1 MHNDWEMTHIKLRC
15 ECNYRRR
22 FQTVVRF
29 LANMASDEYATRPAP
44 LDFKPDSSSKTKK
57 GAHKPQYAP
66 VFTQKSKKGKATKR
80 VHMLV
85 NPYSGKRKGRATGE
99 LAKSMF
105 EAQGVEVSIHFSAYS
120 GHLIKI
126 ASEIKAKAS
135 DVFVVVGGDGS
146 LSEVVTGRMQAASEK
161 SELFGLVPAG
171 TGNSV
176 AHDLAIGTTE
186 EAVNHILKGRN
197 QAFDLAKVE
206 MGNGLP
212 GAVDGTTTR
221 YSHNLV
227 TWGLGVDSTIK
238 AEKMRWMGPIRYDVG
253 IVMAIMANNRRQ
265 ATLTVDGVEMKSDF
279 TLFLI
284 QNSQTGGSMLPLAP
298 GASLDDGI
306 MDIGILK
313 KMTRREVFKAFSM
326 LKAEGRHVFH
336 PQVDYHRF
344 TTLSIETPEPTA
356 INIDGENIGSTP
368 LSMKVMP
375 GAIRVCVPHSE

>member
-1 MHNDWEMTHIKLRC
+1 MNQIPPTLNLAVCGVH
-15 ECNYRRR
+15 RRR
-22 FQTVVRF
+22 FQTLVRSVQY
-29 LANMASDEYATRPAP
+29 MSSDENAERPTP
-44 LDFKPDSSSKTKK
+44 LDFQPDQSTKMKK
-57 GAHKPQYAP
+57 GAHKPLYAP

-85 NPYSGKRKGRATGE
+85 NPYSGKKKGRKTGE
-99 LAKSMF
+99 VAKSLF
-105 EAQGVEVSIHFSAYS
+105 EAQGVEVNIHFSEYS

-135 DVFVVVGGDGS
+135 DVFAVVGGDGS
-146 LSEVVTGRMQAASEK
+146 LSEVITGRMQATSEK
-161 SELFGLVPAG
+161 DELFGLIPAG
-171 TGNSV
+171 TGNSM
-176 AHDLAIGTTE
+176 AADLAIGTTE
-186 EAVNHILKGRN
+186 EAVNHILQGRH
-197 QAFDLAKVE
+197 QALDLAKVE

-212 GAVDGTTTR
+212 GAVEGTTTR

-253 IVMAIMANNRRQ
+253 ILMAIMANNRRQ
-265 ATLTVDGVEMKSDF
+265 ATLCVDGVKMQDNY

-313 KMTRREVFKAFSM
+313 KMTRRDVLKAFSM

-368 LSMKVMP
+368 LSMKVLP
-375 GAIRVCVPHSE
+375 GAIRVCVPGSE

>member
-1 MHNDWEMTHIKLRC
+1 
-15 ECNYRRR
+15 
-22 FQTVVRF
+22 
-29 LANMASDEYATRPAP
+29 MASDERAAYPAP
-44 LDFKPDSSSKTKK
+44 LDFLPDSSSKMKK
-57 GAHKPQYAP
+57 GARKPQYAP
-66 VFTQKSKKGKATKR
+66 VFTQKAKKGKATKQ

-85 NPYSGKRKGRATGE
+85 NPYSGKRKGRATAE

-105 EAQGVEVSIHFSAYS
+105 EAQGVEVDIHFSAYS

-146 LSEVVTGRMQAASEK
+146 LSEVVTGRMQATSEK
-161 SELFGLVPAG
+161 NELFGLVPAG

-186 EAVNHILKGRN
+186 EAVNHIVKGRN

-206 MGNGLP
+206 LANGLP

-265 ATLTVDGVEMKSDF
+265 ATLTVDGVEMKNDY

-313 KMTRREVFKAFSM
+313 KMTRREVFKAFGM

-375 GAIRVCVPHSE
+375 GAIRVCVPGSE